1 MAAAEPEVTEMLA
14 KFCKFDSG
22 CYDASMQPRTVCS
35 THLGPGAPPTPIKDM
50 VGMMDALKAGPFPDW
65 NSKFHGAT
73 KNADGTYSVLTQ
85 QCVGT
90 MEGDFPAMGAHQN
103 ACCTQCTPCAAALA
117 PALAAGGP
125 RSLSLRL
132 ATTNAAQ
139 VPFRSSLSTACR
151 LF

>member
-22 CYDASMQPRTVCS
+22 CYEYATEDCVLNP
-35 THLGPGAPPTPIKDM
+35 PGAPPTPIKDM

-90 MEGDFPAMGAHQN
+90 MKGDFPAIGAHQN

-125 RSLSLRL
+125 RCLSLRL